1 MAEQIESCDH
11 ESDRVLARSPGREIL
26 ATSRTGSKPGP
37 RGVQG
42 TERNQTGQERR
53 AQGGDF
59 VEILAIAAVD
69 VAVAEGSGTART
81 EERRDRRDDAHGFG
95 PGPTGGHDLAVNPP
109 PGKSC
114 TPRTSPTKATCA
126 STAPSLPA
134 QDVPEETA
142 ALRPITRRT
151 GSSTTATSSQ
161 VEARVA
167 RVVTGFMAV
176 PRTLRSDL

>member
-26 ATSRTGSKPGP
+26 ATNRTGPKPGP

-69 VAVAEGSGTART
+69 VAVAEGSGTARA
-81 EERRDRRDDAHGFG
+81 EERRDRRDDDAHGFG
-95 PGPTGGHDLAVNPP
+95 PGPTGAHDLAVNPP
-109 PGKSC
+109 LGKSC
-114 TPRTSPTKATCA
+114 APRVRRRRRLH
-126 STAPSLPA
+126 APVRRPAYLLRLSLRKP
-134 QDVPEETA
+134 PHSGRSREE
-142 ALRPITRRT
+142 R
-151 GSSTTATSSQ
+151 
-161 VEARVA
+161 EVA
-167 RVVTGFMAV
+167 RRQQAA
-176 PRTLRSDL
+176 RSRLASHVW